1 MTEMLTPL
9 TLELRSILANFYR
22 RDFHKLTFEK
32 RRDTRSNL
40 IGITFLQPAMWPD
53 GNYAELN
60 SALLSLHHNGYIVY
74 GANTIT
80 LKPKLAEVSLER
92 RVLA

>member
-1 MTEMLTPL
+1 MTETLSPVA
-9 TLELRSILANFYR
+9 LELRSILAHFYR
-22 RDFHKLTFEK
+22 RDFERLTFEK

-40 IGITFLQPAMWPD
+40 VGITFLQPASWPE
-53 GNYAELN
+53 GTYAELN

-80 LKPKLAEVSLER
+80 LKQKLRDVPLER
-92 RVLA
+92 RTPT